1 MCRKKPILVATGR
14 PTPTALPCDVKVDVT
29 TMAYLNQTSGGFDL
43 RSLIAGLAT
52 KAGALLRGIAED
64 WRRARAFQETYAR
77 LDSLSTRQLDDM
89 GLSRS
94 MITRVAY
101 EAAYGPKA

>member
-1 MCRKKPILVATGR
+1 
-14 PTPTALPCDVKVDVT
+14 
-29 TMAYLNQTSGGFDL
+29 MAYLNQTSGGFDL
-43 RSLIAGLAT
+43 RSLIGGLAAKVVAAART
-52 KAGALLRGIAED
+52 VGED
-64 WRRARAFQETYAR
+64 WRRARTFQETYAR
-77 LDSLSTRQLDDM
+77 LDGLSTRQLDDL